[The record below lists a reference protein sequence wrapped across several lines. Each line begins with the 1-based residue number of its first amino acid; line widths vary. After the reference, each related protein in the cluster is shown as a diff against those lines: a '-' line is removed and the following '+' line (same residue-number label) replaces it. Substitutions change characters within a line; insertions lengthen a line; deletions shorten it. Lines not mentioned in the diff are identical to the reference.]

1 MIGFGKSTSGGAQGG
16 RLLVWRRAV
25 MLGMPCVPAALLA
38 VMCLLAP
45 SAVSAQPPVAAPSS
59 QGRAPLSRDRLLV
72 EWAEPDSVM
81 RELISR
87 EGYRTVQYQGS
98 TVQFDATTRQLTMRG
113 KPSAVRR
120 DETMLVGDTIVY
132 DDSTKLVVAR
142 GDTVILRDPSQE
154 DGDDFIALGE
164 IRYDLETQEGTT
176 GAFATS
182 VVSGERL
189 YVNAQSSTFYNDT
202 TLAGGQ
208 RVFFHGAEFTY
219 CDLEDPHFHFTASDI
234 KFVSNTVVVARS
246 AVLYIG
252 EVPVF
257 WLPFFFQDG
266 RSGRRSGLL
275 TPRFGVAELFRN
287 SANYQR
293 TVENVGWFF
302 ALNDFADAQVSLDW
316 KSGGSGSGFDA
327 GWTRMNSD
335 VRYKFLSRFIDG
347 QTAVSHT
354 RRNDDQENTSV
365 TWRHNQSFSK
375 DTRIAANINFVTN
388 TTVQRQTTFN
398 PVASVATIV
407 SQLNYSTKIGPA
419 SINVGGTRKQYP
431 GRKQTE
437 MNLPNLNLTMGTLA
451 FGAVEWTPSVR
462 FNQTRT
468 DNIDQ
473 GLQFG
478 FVYGR
483 DALGRLD
490 SSRVNASR
498 RNTNFG
504 FETPIKIFDFQ
515 ISNSISITERFD
527 DYPEARIVRD
537 VNDTSIVSRRIYAQR
552 FFTNIDWNTS
562 FNLPRFFQGTWNL
575 SPNVQLANSDPS
587 AGLIVRSELSGG
599 EYVSQGKRLLY
610 GLSAA
615 PTLNGF
621 FPGVGPVEAFRHTIN
636 PSLSYTLSP
645 SADVSDAFLQATGRT
660 RQGYLGSLPR
670 NAVSLTFSTVL
681 EAKLRPRPA
690 DESSARGGDGRLGAA
705 GDSLA
710 ADSAQAAVQAL
721 RPGDEPGRP
730 TAAVAAQQG
739 RKLRLLALNFSPLS
753 YDFIRADTAAS
764 GFVEQNFR
772 ISARTDL
779 LPNLDFQMGYELFQ
793 GDPISDT
800 AVFKPYRTEL
810 GVNFSLDGKSSIVGL
825 ISRLFGLGG
834 DIETAGEADSLTRA
848 SRSDFAQRGGGIDA
862 AGASSR
868 GANLPMGNAGMGWRA
883 SVTYNANRQ
892 RPPKLGT
899 ELIDIDP
906 ADQCIGLLPGT
917 LQYDDCIALAR
928 RSPVTGLEGDGFT
941 TPGGPIFN
949 RPPNENISGNLGFG
963 LTQNWSTTMSA
974 QYDLVRRD
982 FGSLQIG
989 LQRELHDWNAI
1000 FSFARVPN
1008 GNFVFNFLISLKA
1021 NADVKFNYDR
1031 RSVR

>member
-1 MIGFGKSTSGGAQGG
+1 MIGSGKSTSGGAQGARSLG
-16 RLLVWRRAV
+16 WRRAAWQGLQGACAAV
-25 MLGMPCVPAALLA
+25 MASALL
-38 VMCLLAP
+38 LSP
-45 SAVSAQPPVAAPSS
+45 STLTAQPPVMAPST
-59 QGRAPLSRDRLLV
+59 QERAPLSRDRVLV
-72 EWAEPDSVM
+72 EWIEPDSVM
-81 RELISR
+81 RELTSR
-87 EGYRTVQYQGS
+87 EGYRVVQYQGS
-98 TVQFDATTRQLTMRG
+98 TVQFDASTRQLTMRG

-132 DDSTKLVVAR
+132 DDSTKIVVAR
-142 GDTVILRDPSQE
+142 GDTVILRDPTQE
-154 DGDDFIALGE
+154 DGDDFIARGE

-176 GAFATS
+176 GEFATS

-189 YVNAQSSTFYNDT
+189 YVSAQSSTFYNDT

-208 RVFFHGAEFTY
+208 RVFFHGADFTY
-219 CDLEDPHFHFTASDI
+219 CDLEDPHFHFTSNDI
-234 KFVSNTVVVARS
+234 KFVSNTVVVARN

-293 TVENVGWFF
+293 SVDNVGWFF
-302 ALNDFADAQVSLDW
+302 ALSDFADAQLSLDW
-316 KSGGSGSGFDA
+316 LSGGSASNQAAGFV
-327 GWTRMNSD
+327 RYNSD
-335 VRYKFLSRFIDG
+335 IRYKFLSRFIDG
-347 QTAVSHT
+347 QLAVSQT
-354 RRNDDQENTSV
+354 NRSDEQKNTSV

-375 DTRIAANINFVTN
+375 NTRLAANINFVTN

-431 GRKQTE
+431 GRQQTE

-478 FVYGR
+478 YVYRPGV
-483 DALGRLD
+483 GGLD
-490 SSRVNASR
+490 STRVNANR

-515 ISNSISITERFD
+515 IGNSISITERFD
-527 DYPEARIVRD
+527 DYPEVRTVRD
-537 VNDTSIVSRRIYAQR
+537 VNDTSKVSRRVYAQR

-599 EYVSQGKRLLY
+599 RYVSQSKRLLY

-681 EAKLRPRPA
+681 EAKLRPKPA
-690 DESSARGGDGRLGAA
+690 DETEQGGVGAA
-705 GDSLA
+705 GDSPA
-710 ADSAQAAVQAL
+710 ADTAQAAAQAL

-730 TAAVAAQQG
+730 TAPVAAEQG

-800 AVFKPYRTEL
+800 AVFSPYRTEL

-825 ISRLFGLGG
+825 ISRLLGIG
-834 DIETAGEADSLTRA
+834 SGEIETASEADSLTQA

-862 AGASSR
+862 AGANSR

-883 SVTYNANRQ
+883 SITYNANRQ
-892 RPPKLGT
+892 RPFKQGT
-899 ELIDIDP
+899 TADTVGFNP

-917 LQYDDCIALAR
+917 LQYEDCIAGALT
-928 RSPVTGLEGDGFT
+928 SPPPGLDNQGIN
-941 TPGGPIFN
+941 TPGGPFFL

-963 LTQNWSTTMSA
+963 LTEKWSTTMSA

-982 FGSLQIG
+982 FGSLQVG
-989 LQRELHDWNAI
+989 LQRELHDWNAV

-1031 RSVR
+1031 RTVR